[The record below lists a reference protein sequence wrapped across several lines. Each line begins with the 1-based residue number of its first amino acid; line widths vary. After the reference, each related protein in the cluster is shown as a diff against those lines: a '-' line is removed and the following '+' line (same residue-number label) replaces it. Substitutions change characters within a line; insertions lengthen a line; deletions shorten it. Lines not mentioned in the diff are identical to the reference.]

1 MHKSF
6 FFVGLSLA
14 HSLNLP
20 GKTIPNVSCDAFE
33 AAFSVATRRLQT
45 SPTARKLHSTLFS
58 WRVNEL
64 FKILLAKQ
72 VDENKL
78 N

>member
-6 FFVGLSLA
+6 LLLA
-14 HSLNLP
+14 CLLHILWTCQE
-20 GKTIPNVSCDAFE
+20 KQIPNVSCDAFE